1 MAPGRGGGTAHFL
14 VRRCCRRG
22 LMTHAPSEGSPGI
35 PRVVVLRPGGMGGRS
50 AARRGWRWWRLA
62 GRPTAPGRAW
72 TNSPS
77 RPRNAASW
85 RAAGAASRACSRCG
99 WPSWRLRGTGGP
111 PSRRRDSR
119 RPPPGSGCSWRAAGR
134 PCGAPR
140 YGGRRGCGAATEPL
154 CPAGPGPPQGAAGG
168 GSGRAGTCWLRCRK
182 CLNCESKGQRCGE
195 ACGGTERSVLEYDLR
210 HPAGARNDPDG
221 AQNDPNAS
229 LSLPSFSSAVPEAA
243 GIGWVL
249 PGFAVG
255 LHTSLIPWPVGRALS
270 DSSAG
275 LLFPPGKSWQVRAS
289 SPVGLLEKKK
299 AISAA
304 CALGDG
310 AGCCEGTCIELVTPL
325 VQLVHRGSS
334 RSCVLV
340 GGLAAVCAHIACWAR
355 QCEH

>member
-1 MAPGRGGGTAHFL
+1 M
-14 VRRCCRRG
+14 
-22 LMTHAPSEGSPGI
+22 
-35 PRVVVLRPGGMGGRS
+35 
-50 AARRGWRWWRLA
+50 
-62 GRPTAPGRAW
+62 
-72 TNSPS
+72 
-77 RPRNAASW
+77 
-85 RAAGAASRACSRCG
+85 
-99 WPSWRLRGTGGP
+99 
-111 PSRRRDSR
+111 
-119 RPPPGSGCSWRAAGR
+119 
-134 PCGAPR
+134 
-140 YGGRRGCGAATEPL
+140 
-154 CPAGPGPPQGAAGG
+154 
-168 GSGRAGTCWLRCRK
+168 
-182 CLNCESKGQRCGE
+182 NCESKGQRYGE

-289 SPVGLLEKKK
+289 SPVGLLEKNK

-340 GGLAAVCAHIACWAR
+340 GGLAAVCAHIAC
-355 QCEH
+355 